1 MVHFKDSFTVFWFFE
16 NMYLK
21 IIKQLDFISTLRVYM
36 AECNFSL
43 AKQVLKC
50 QRYGG
55 GWLPGCSEVHLCV
68 FRANNWK
75 CEFRNFSDVPCS
87 LNMHVSRVIYQLSIN
102 KWSSEYQNPE
112 SAARNVFPVPHRI
125 STTASVQLS
134 ALARAPLEKQ
144 PCEGE
149 RMKWEGLRDVGNVKE
164 DYSNTIWRNHREE
177 GQFLS
182 VGRNKHS
189 PTSESLLLECIPVY
203 LESIKLHK

>member
-1 MVHFKDSFTVFWFFE
+1 MP
-16 NMYLK
+16 
-21 IIKQLDFISTLRVYM
+21 
-36 AECNFSL
+36 ECNFSL

-55 GWLPGCSEVHLCV
+55 EWLPGCSEVHLYV

-75 CEFRNFSDVPCS
+75 CEFRNFLDVPCS
-87 LNMHVSRVIYQLSIN
+87 LDMHVSSAIYQLSIN
-102 KWSSEYQNPE
+102 KWSSEYQIPE
-112 SAARNVFPVPHRI
+112 NEAGNVFPVPHRI
-125 STTASVQLS
+125 ITTASVQLS
-134 ALARAPLEKQ
+134 ARVRAPLEKQ
-144 PCEGE
+144 PCQGDRMEG
-149 RMKWEGLRDVGNVKE
+149 EGLRDVGNVKE

-189 PTSESLLLECIPVY
+189 PTSGSLLLECIPVY

>member
-50 QRYGG
+50 QMYGG

-75 CEFRNFSDVPCS
+75 WEFRNFSDVPCS
-87 LNMHVSRVIYQLSIN
+87 LDMHVSRVIYQLSIN

-112 SAARNVFPVPHRI
+112 CSTECVSSASQNQYHSIRSIICSGEGTPWE
-125 STTASVQLS
+125 TA
-134 ALARAPLEKQ
+134 
-144 PCEGE
+144 
-149 RMKWEGLRDVGNVKE
+149 LRRWQDE
-164 DYSNTIWRNHREE
+164 
-177 GQFLS
+177 
-182 VGRNKHS
+182 VGRIERCGK
-189 PTSESLLLECIPVY
+189 C
-203 LESIKLHK
+203 